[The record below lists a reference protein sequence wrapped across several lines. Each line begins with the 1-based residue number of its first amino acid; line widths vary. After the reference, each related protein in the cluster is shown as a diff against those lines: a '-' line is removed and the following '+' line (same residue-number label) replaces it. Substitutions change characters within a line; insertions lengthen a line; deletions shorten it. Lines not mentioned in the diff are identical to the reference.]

1 MLLFHCMLLVAI
13 GALFLIVLGA
23 FKEFHEL
30 WASFHQ
36 HTGAAHSHYTRPGTR

>member
-1 MLLFHCMLLVAI
+1 MLLFHFLVAI

-36 HTGAAHSHYTRPGTR
+36 HGSARPGHFTGPRTR